1 VTTQAAEQGFGAGVT
16 QAAEEGLRAGVA
28 EAAAECLGAGVTEA
42 EEEQAEETAETSEG
56 AGRDRRAVLLGLL
69 GVGVSATTRRLVTS
83 PSGAAFRCRLV
94 APDFGL
100 VRDAGGAAALFEGRI
115 VGVWTACGKWESGGF
130 GEREGEPGGEGKRA
144 EAVRERER
152 NWKACRGRLEKKG
165 SLVFVDRR
173 GLQLYGL
180 RWAMTQY
187 VVNSQGFGGFK
198 IYWAYLSQL
207 LDTNECILSRN
218 LS

>member
-1 VTTQAAEQGFGAGVT
+1 VTTQAAEEGLGAGVTQAAEEGLRAGVTQAAEEGLRAGVT

-115 VGVWTACGKWESGGF
+115 VGVWTACGKWESG
-130 GEREGEPGGEGKRA
+130 
-144 EAVRERER
+144 
-152 NWKACRGRLEKKG
+152 KG
-165 SLVFVDRR
+165 SQEERGTHGDGDGWK
-173 GLQLYGL
+173 GLQGK
-180 RWAMTQY
+180 
-187 VVNSQGFGGFK
+187 VGEEG
-198 IYWAYLSQL
+198 
-207 LDTNECILSRN
+207 
-218 LS
+218 